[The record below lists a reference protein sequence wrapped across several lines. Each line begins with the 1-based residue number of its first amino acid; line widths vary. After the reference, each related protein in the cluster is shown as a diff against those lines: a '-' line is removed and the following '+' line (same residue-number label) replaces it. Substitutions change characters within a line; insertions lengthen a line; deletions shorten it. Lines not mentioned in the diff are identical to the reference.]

1 MSASQPVTE
10 GSADLMLL
18 NEKTVRPIL
27 GLVKLKKKS
36 MVRSDVN

>member
-10 GSADLMLL
+10 GSADLMLP
-18 NEKTVRPIL
+18 NEKAIRSIL

-36 MVRSDVN
+36 KVRSDVN